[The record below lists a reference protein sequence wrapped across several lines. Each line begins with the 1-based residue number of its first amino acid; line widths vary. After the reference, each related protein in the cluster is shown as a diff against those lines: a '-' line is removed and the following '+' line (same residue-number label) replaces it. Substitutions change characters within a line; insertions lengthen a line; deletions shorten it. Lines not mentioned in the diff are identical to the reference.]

1 MLGVMLECVPCNT
14 VEPFKLNEKKNSIF
28 IRNGQWAY
36 VYCNLYFLEYYH
48 MQNVLH
54 TALRLFIGK
63 ICPSANMYTNCCDGQ
78 MGQSLNI

>member
-1 MLGVMLECVPCNT
+1 MKFLKKWT
-14 VEPFKLNEKKNSIF
+14 FYRLNVRLLFESGTYS
-28 IRNGQWAY
+28 RAALNGART

-63 ICPSANMYTNCCDGQ
+63 ICIQVVVKRTNISIISFNEALQ
-78 MGQSLNI
+78 